1 MEVPKC
7 LRGNQEGSRESQSY
21 RFAEHT
27 QLHPSEKVSEVEL
40 DNIQGKYHVCLSSS
54 SPDTWVWLG
63 SVGSEFLL

>member
-7 LRGNQEGSRESQSY
+7 LRGDQEGSRESQAY

-40 DNIQGKYHVCLSSS
+40 DNIQGKYHVFVVIF
-54 SPDTWVWLG
+54 PRYLG
-63 SVGSEFLL
+63 MVRVGGK

>member
-7 LRGNQEGSRESQSY
+7 LRGNQAGSAESQSC

-40 DNIQGKYHVCLSSS
+40 DRQHSGEVSCVFIIIFPKYLGMVRVGGK
-54 SPDTWVWLG
+54 
-63 SVGSEFLL
+63 